1 MRLAVNLLEEMEDK
15 LNRTI
20 NEIKAI
26 PGGEEAMKKHR
37 ETREQEKKAKEL
49 AKQNASRDQ
58 KKTQIPGF

>member
-1 MRLAVNLLEEMEDK
+1 MRLAVNLLEEVENK
-15 LNRTI
+15 LNRTLK
-20 NEIKAI
+20 EIKAI

-37 ETREQEKKAKEL
+37 ETREEQKKAKAL